1 MNKVA
6 IDNILIELNSTRN
19 DQEEV
24 SYYYFPRIEENER
37 TDQSESTVEQFES
50 TAVQFESTAD
60 HFENTGSDC
69 GFLTSD
75 SAIINGTTEVTY
87 KIPTVSTIHAKPTT
101 PNISA
106 IPLMTTVP
114 NVLPSIYS
122 KPLEETAKWDNGTTL
137 IIGDSLLYG
146 IEESKLKNT
155 KVRMYPGAGVEDMSY
170 NIYPL
175 LRKNPTNIIIHAG
188 TNNAISDNS
197 SYIFRKLVELK
208 NFVLSLL
215 PHCTVIFSG
224 LIDRYDVGKAQ
235 LTVQ

>member
-1 MNKVA
+1 M
-6 IDNILIELNSTRN
+6 
-19 DQEEV
+19 
-24 SYYYFPRIEENER
+24 
-37 TDQSESTVEQFES
+37 
-50 TAVQFESTAD
+50 QFESTAD

-235 LTVQ
+235 LTVQRTNDLLASSDLKIINNSNIKRSHLGKKGLHMNPHGTGKLAVNFLKVLKSL